1 MRGGS
6 FGPDMA
12 GEVLLPGEG
21 ARIGAITFD
30 DWLAAGADDSR

>member
-30 DWLAAGADDSR
+30 DWLAAGAGDSR